1 MIQETLKKQDQDHIN
16 NILLELEEIKN
27 RLKDSEC
34 QRLEYINYIKEYQQK
49 INELELENKK
59 LQLENN
65 ELKEK
70 LNSRFEDQQ
79 SRTKIIIEI
88 AKMERKT
95 LYDDIVNLI
104 DIKERFTLDNLLKYS
119 PSEWLSKRNPV
130 VVKFIETLIGNEG
143 EKGQLEG
150 EKLFRCAAAV
160 DAIYRARYKRYVS
173 EVNLAA
179 SAIKYSL
186 AKSKTIIDIDNHIL
200 SSGSYSKFVQ
210 WQESLAGKCEPF
222 PKGLTFIAF
231 DNEQKGQKNYLDH
244 GHNTVIYHTVTSFV
258 SFNFNATNQIQAH
271 EDPWLHKSFD
281 LSKIE
286 ELFNITPEMQT
297 ILDEQLHN
305 YLSLI
310 LDEACTEKKEAI
322 NPIDNLIT
330 KYNSNVGK
338 LKWCSECGK
347 KGIENLKCK
356 CPQCNAQLPTLA
368 ELQTKAQET
377 NQETFEESTIKPLN
391 IKFYQNEKE
400 TSDLNRNPISIT
412 QISTPQRGV
421 KVPDIFVPDPVPI
434 NPNSIN
440 NVCKVLDHI
449 QEISGINRQERKW
462 IAVTCD
468 GVPYY
473 HAQKFKK
480 EYPGIILLPGPL
492 HEEMNMLKAFVEL
505 NWYQY
510 KTYLVH
516 YFFFV

>member
-1 MIQETLKKQDQDHIN
+1 M

-27 RLKDSEC
+27 QLRDSEH
-34 QRLEYINYIKEYQQK
+34 QRLEYIGYIREYQQK
-49 INELELENKK
+49 INELESENKK
-59 LQLENN
+59 LLLENN

-70 LNSRFEDQQ
+70 LNSRFDNQR
-79 SRTKIIIEI
+79 SRTEIITEI

-95 LYDDIVNLI
+95 LYEDIINLI
-104 DIKERFTLDNLLKYS
+104 DNQERFTLDNLLKYS

-130 VVKFIETLIGNEG
+130 VVKFVETLINNES

-160 DAIYRARYKRYVS
+160 DAIYGARYKRYVS
-173 EVNLAA
+173 EVNLAG

-231 DNEQKGQKNYLDH
+231 DNEQKGQKNYLDR

-258 SFNFNATNQIQAH
+258 SFNFDATNQIQVH
-271 EDPWLHKSFD
+271 KDPWLHKTFD

-286 ELFNITPEMQT
+286 ELFNITPEMQK

-305 YLSLI
+305 YLSFI
-310 LDEACTEKKEAI
+310 LHEACTEKREAI
-322 NPIDNLIT
+322 NPIDDLIT

-347 KGIENLKCK
+347 KEIENLKRK

-368 ELQTKAQET
+368 EFQSKAQEI
-377 NQETFEESTIKPLN
+377 NQETFEENTKPLN

-400 TSDLNRNPISIT
+400 TSDVNRNPISIT
-412 QISTPQRGV
+412 QISIPQKGV
-421 KVPDIFVPDPVPI
+421 KVPDIFVPDPISV
-434 NPNSIN
+434 NPNSID

-468 GVPYY
+468 GVPYH
-473 HAQKFKK
+473 HARKFKK

-510 KTYLVH
+510 KNYFGLL
-516 YFFFV
+516 FFFSFWLISILGYHTIM